1 MGKFIYDSTIKVD
14 FEDRLLAHLQLV
26 IGAKLRRGESFH
38 FTWKD
43 DVSLG
48 DGRTIVWLHPR
59 VSLVYKFYGSR
70 RPSINRAW
78 VDALFYTANSPTGLY
93 PVPEP
98 AEGSEINLTELFRSP
113 HGAHVVGESVTRR
126 G

>member
-1 MGKFIYDSTIKVD
+1 MGKFIYDSMVKVD

-43 DVSLG
+43 DASIG
-48 DGRTIVWLHPR
+48 DGRTVVWVHPR

-70 RPSINRAW
+70 RPAINRAW
-78 VDALFYTANSPTGLY
+78 VEALMYTANSPTGLY
-93 PVPEP
+93 TVPEP
-98 AEGSEINLTELFRSP
+98 AEDAATSIAELLSQG
-113 HGAHVVGESVTRR
+113 HAHEAH
-126 G
+126 